1 MVASGSPNPSSPAPA
16 SGGAKAANP
25 APASA
30 LRHSDPGAADRS
42 FPLAAITGHGILK
55 LALLLAAVDPGL
67 GGVVIAGGR
76 GTGKSVLARALHALL
91 PPIDVLNLGKAAT
104 SLNVDPGRPDEWD
117 SAVRQRITELGGD
130 ASGADVSGA
139 AASGAESSGLLPTTV
154 IPAPFVQVPLGVTE
168 DRLVGAVDVAA
179 SLNAGAPVFQPG
191 LLAEAHRGVLYV
203 DELNLLDEGV
213 TNLLLAAVG
222 SGENRI
228 EREGLSLAHPCRCL
242 LIATYNPEEGAVRD
256 HLLDRFA
263 IALSA
268 NQLLS
273 NEQRVAISRSAID
286 HGEAGASFRERW
298 REESDAL
305 ATQLLLARQWLPDV
319 TISRDQIRYLV
330 DEALRGGVE
339 GHRSELYA
347 VRVAR
352 AHAALSGRDQ
362 VEAEDLQVAVRLV
375 IAPRARQLPP
385 PDPDQPLEPPPPPP
399 QGEQAPDPPED
410 QAPEQDEPDPPEPES
425 DDDEDD
431 SPEDQAPPS
440 IPEEFLLDPE
450 ATAIDPDLLL
460 FSAARARSGGSGSR
474 TLVRSE
480 SRGRYVK
487 PMLPRGPVRRIAVDA
502 TLRAAAPHQKA
513 RRARQ
518 PERRVIVEESDLRA
532 KLLQRKAGALVIFL
546 VDASGSM
553 ALNRMQSAKGAVL
566 RLLTEAYENRDE
578 VALIPFRGDQ
588 AEVLLP
594 PTRSITAARRRL
606 EAMACGGGSP
616 LAHGLTQ
623 AARVGANALATGDLS
638 QVVVVAITDGR
649 GNVPLARSLG
659 QPALEGEE
667 PVDLREELR
676 QVAGRYRALGIKL
689 LVIDTERKFIG
700 SGMGKELAEA
710 AGGRYV
716 ALPKASDQAIAA
728 IALEAV
734 ANF

>member
-1 MVASGSPNPSSPAPA
+1 MVASGSPTPSSPAPA
-16 SGGAKAANP
+16 SSTAAAANP
-25 APASA
+25 TAASA
-30 LRHSDPGAADRS
+30 LRSGDPGAAARS

-91 PPIDVLNLGKAAT
+91 PPIDVLNLGPAAT

-139 AASGAESSGLLPTTV
+139 DPSVLLPTTV

-286 HGEAGASFRERW
+286 HGEAGAAFRERW

-385 PDPDQPLEPPPPPP
+385 PDPDQPLEPPPPP
-399 QGEQAPDPPED
+399 QGDQAPDPPAD
-410 QAPEQDEPDPPEPES
+410 QAPEQDQDEPDPPEPES
-425 DDDEDD
+425 DDEDDD

-518 PERRVIVEESDLRA
+518 PERRVIVEEADLRA

-606 EAMACGGGSP
+606 ESMACGGGSP